1 VDIEMKGRGIK
12 KMGDIIVV
20 GGGLAGAE
28 AAWQIAERG
37 GKVELVEM
45 RPCKMTPA
53 HKTHF
58 LAELLCS
65 NSLKSDVNISAPG
78 LLKKEMRLLDSLII
92 KVADETRIPAGT
104 ALAVDRHRFA
114 SKITHMIETHKNISV
129 VRKEFQE
136 LSSDNITII
145 ASGPLTSIDLQ
156 NKIQDILGKESLF
169 FYDAISPIIDGD
181 SIDYEKVFFASRY
194 NKGGADY
201 LNCPLSKEQ
210 YIDFYN
216 ELIEG
221 DIVPLKDFEKEMF
234 FEGCLPIE
242 ELARRGE
249 KALAY
254 GPLKPVGL
262 KDKNGLR
269 PFAVVQLRK
278 ENKEGKTYSMV
289 GFQTR
294 LTYQEQKRIFRM
306 IPGLEKVRFLQYGSR
321 HRNTYIN
328 SPLILNEHL
337 QVKFLPHIFI
347 AGQLTG
353 VEGYIES
360 ASMGLI
366 AGINAIRFLRGD
378 DLFVPPPTTAIG
390 SLIRF
395 ITGSHSSQFQP
406 TNINFGLFPSLN
418 SNNIS
423 KSKRKIFIV
432 ERAMKDIQ
440 KWSIIIN
447 KQNKN
452 TLLKVLV

>member
-1 VDIEMKGRGIK
+1 MDDIT
-12 KMGDIIVV
+12 VV

-28 AAWQIAERG
+28 AAWQIAEKG
-37 GKVELVEM
+37 GKVKLFEM

-65 NSLKSDVNISAPG
+65 NSFKSDVKMSASG
-78 LLKKEMRLLDSLII
+78 LLKEEMRLLNSLII
-92 KVADETRIPAGT
+92 KVADETKIPAGT

-114 SKITHMIETHKNISV
+114 SRITHMIETHKNISV
-129 VRKEFQE
+129 VRREFRE
-136 LSSDNITII
+136 IKSDIITII

-156 NKIQDILGKESLF
+156 KKIQDIVKKESLF

-181 SIDYEKVFFASRY
+181 SIDYKKVFFASRY
-194 NKGGADY
+194 DKGGDDY

-216 ELIEG
+216 ELSEG

-249 KALAY
+249 KTLAY
-254 GPLKPVGL
+254 GPMKPVGL
-262 KDKNGLR
+262 TDKNGLR
-269 PFAVVQLRK
+269 PFAVVQLRR
-278 ENKEGKTYSMV
+278 ENKEGKAYSMV

-294 LTYQEQKRIFRM
+294 LTYPEQKRIFRM
-306 IPGLEKVRFLQYGSR
+306 IPGLEKAQFLKYGSM

-328 SPLILNEHL
+328 SPLVLNEHL
-337 QVKFLPHIFI
+337 QISCLPHIFI

-366 AGINAIRFLRGD
+366 TGINALRFSRDD
-378 DLFVPPPTTAIG
+378 DLFTPPPTTAIG

-395 ITGSHSSQFQP
+395 ITEGYSSKFQP
-406 TNINFGLFPSLN
+406 TNINFGLFPGLN
-418 SNNIS
+418 SKNMP
-423 KSKRKIFIV
+423 KSKRKIFVV
-432 ERAMKDIQ
+432 ERAMKDMQ
-440 KWSIIIN
+440 KWGIIIN

-452 TLLKVLV
+452 ITLKILD